1 MERGRVMEMKQVLLE
16 VIGTTREEVVTA
28 ARNGADRI
36 ELITAITEGG
46 LTPSL
51 GLVHEAVE
59 AVDIPV
65 NVMIRPH
72 SRSFMYDADDM
83 RTIVADVR
91 LIRSTGANA
100 IVFGALTPEGTIDK
114 AALEQVLEAAD
125 GLPMTFHRA
134 VDETRDIY
142 EALDVLLG
150 YPQITSV
157 LTSGGQPSALQAT
170 DVIAEM
176 VRRAEGSSLSILA
189 GSGLTVESVGGFIQ
203 ETGVRHV
210 HFGSNVRQG
219 TRSLSPLDPERLSGL
234 AALLRTV

>member
-1 MERGRVMEMKQVLLE
+1 MEMKQVLLE

-157 LTSGGQPSALQAT
+157 LTSGGQPSALQAV

-176 VRRAEGSSLSILA
+176 VRRAKGSPLSILA

-219 TRSLSPLDPERLSGL
+219 TRSLSPIDPERLSGL

>member
-1 MERGRVMEMKQVLLE
+1 MEMKQVLLE

-59 AVDIPV
+59 AADIPV

-219 TRSLSPLDPERLSGL
+219 MRSLSPIDPERLSGL

>member
-1 MERGRVMEMKQVLLE
+1 MEMKQVLLE

-51 GLVHEAVE
+51 GLVYEAVE

-176 VRRAEGSSLSILA
+176 VRRAEGSLLSILA

-219 TRSLSPLDPERLSGL
+219 TRSLSPIDPERLSGL

>member
-51 GLVHEAVE
+51 GLVQEAVE
-59 AVDIPV
+59 AADIPV

-72 SRSFMYDADDM
+72 SRSFIYDADDM

-114 AALEQVLEAAD
+114 AALERVLEAAD

-157 LTSGGQPSALQAT
+157 LTSGGQPSALQAAG
-170 DVIAEM
+170 VIAEM
-176 VRRAEGSSLSILA
+176 VRRAEGSSLAILA

-219 TRSLSPLDPERLSGL
+219 TRALSPIDPERLSSL